1 MKVFSVKQIIRIS
14 TVSVLSFMP
23 SLVMASPQ
31 KVVTKDGKNYAVQD
45 KSGQNTSRV
54 FCNNMEVGV
63 MAHKMADSSPEVMAT
78 IVIKSGSQ
86 KNAFRLFNVAKDELT
101 SQHDISLMQLG
112 CLTRKG
118 GVGVN
123 IPHLTSYE
131 LGLKIQIDSKGRV
144 FLGYDEVGLELIST
158 QDK

>member
-1 MKVFSVKQIIRIS
+1 MFSVKQIIRIS

-31 KVVTKDGKNYAVQD
+31 KVVTKDGKNYTVQD
-45 KSGQNTSRV
+45 KSVQNTSRV

-63 MAHKMADSSPEVMAT
+63 MAHKMADSSLEVMAT

-131 LGLKIQIDSKGRV
+131 LGLKIQIDPKGRV
-144 FLGYDEVGLELIST
+144 FLGYDKVGLELIST